1 MEEHTTKFNNVHT
14 QLLLQMQIDFNMQ
27 DMKERMQ
34 AMQTELQ
41 ATKAA
46 LSFKEKELGETKL
59 KLDQTIEEL
68 NLSKDDAKTK
78 GEEIKLLRE
87 NLLKLDQQIAERF
100 TEYKINHQFPDSTAI
115 VQQVFES
122 LETKEKLQIQ
132 PENKIQPIK
141 PIEINDVELE
151 FPKLSGIVQNFANPY
166 HMVSHEEKFKSLL
179 SQMENGQIYHI
190 DDRQFIFKLRF
201 ENDYRNVLI
210 NHHGNIASYLQNC
223 STHVV
228 FIKRNELIL
237 MTNAGNRNDYQLY
250 FNVPNYMQYTKFY
263 MINKDENDNKLMLIK
278 GGWNDNV
285 NMEKY
290 KTDDKK
296 EVLFHSTKC
305 EC

>member
-59 KLDQTIEEL
+59 KLDQTMEEL
-68 NLSKDDAKTK
+68 NLSKEDAKKK

-115 VQQVFES
+115 VKQVFES
-122 LETKEKLQIQ
+122 LGTKEKLQIQ

-141 PIEINDVELE
+141 PIEINDMELE
-151 FPKLSGIVQNFANPY
+151 FPKLSGILQNFANPY

-210 NHHGNIASYLQNC
+210 HHGNIASYLQ
-223 STHVV
+223 SYPTHAV
-228 FIKRNELIL
+228 FIKQNELVL
-237 MTNAGNRNDYQLY
+237 MANRSNRNDYEIR
-250 FNVPNYMQYTKFY
+250 FNSPNYKQYPKVY
-263 MINKDENDNKLMLIK
+263 MINKNENDDKLMLIK
-278 GGWNDNV
+278 GSWNDNV

-296 EVLFHSTKC
+296 EVLFHFSQYI
-305 EC
+305 

>member
-1 MEEHTTKFNNVHT
+1 MEEHTTKLITVHT
-14 QLLLQMQIDFNMQ
+14 QLLLQMQIGINMQ
-27 DMKERMQ
+27 DLKEKFQ

-41 ATKAA
+41 ATKAV
-46 LSFKEKELGETKL
+46 LTSKEKELGETKS
-59 KLDQTIEEL
+59 KLDQTMEEL
-68 NLSKDDAKTK
+68 NLSKEDAKK
-78 GEEIKLLRE
+78 KSEEIKLLRE

-100 TEYKINHQFPDSTAI
+100 TEYKINHQFPDNMAI
-115 VQQVFES
+115 VKQVFES

-141 PIEINDVELE
+141 PIEINDMELE

-201 ENDYRNVLI
+201 ENDYRNVFI
-210 NHHGNIASYLQNC
+210 NHNGNIVSFLQSYSN
-223 STHVV
+223 HVV
-228 FIKRNELIL
+228 FIKQNELVL
-237 MTNAGNRNDYQLY
+237 MANRSNRNGYEIR
-250 FNVPNYMQYTKFY
+250 FNIPNFDKCTQFY
-263 MINKDENDNKLMLIK
+263 MINKNENDDKLMLIK

-296 EVLFHSTKC
+296 EVLFHFTK
-305 EC
+305 